1 MTHVSIIRLTFLFL
15 RFIYVRYAPG
25 LIKDSARLLHL
36 LVTIFTVIYG
46 GRRVAMAVIR
56 ITDYTHIPV
65 GKFCTRQ
72 DISTDLETNFVDY
85 SLKYKIGISFS
96 SSLFVLALSF
106 FYISAMKSR

>member
-1 MTHVSIIRLTFLFL
+1 M
-15 RFIYVRYAPG
+15 
-25 LIKDSARLLHL
+25 

-56 ITDYTHIPV
+56 ITDYTDIPV

>member
-1 MTHVSIIRLTFLFL
+1 M
-15 RFIYVRYAPG
+15 
-25 LIKDSARLLHL
+25 